1 MAFATLVL
9 AGMPDGSGMTTQAAH
24 NIQGSSV
31 ITKHAGRAFGAIA
44 TANVAVRNGLLHFV
58 LGPHVCPDS
67 HVRGLDAS
75 AAIPRTEL
83 CSVNEFQMVVCWF
96 ALDLPALPQSVVS
109 LLPPP
114 NFCPASKVGP
124 ANILALGLPGS
135 WIMLTTPCGLRQ
147 GARVLGL

>member
-9 AGMPDGSGMTTQAAH
+9 AGMQDGSGMTTQAAH

-44 TANVAVRNGLLHFV
+44 TANVAVRNGLLRFV
-58 LGPHVCPDS
+58 LGPHVCPDP

-83 CSVNEFQMVVCWF
+83 CSVNEFQMVVCRVGF
-96 ALDLPALPQSVVS
+96 ARIASV
-109 LLPPP
+109 
-114 NFCPASKVGP
+114 C
-124 ANILALGLPGS
+124 
-135 WIMLTTPCGLRQ
+135 
-147 GARVLGL
+147 RVLASSA

>member
-9 AGMPDGSGMTTQAAH
+9 AGMQDGSGMTTQAAH

-31 ITKHAGRAFGAIA
+31 ITKHAGGAFGAIA

-58 LGPHVCPDS
+58 LGPHVCPDP

-83 CSVNEFQMVVCWF
+83 CSVNEISDGCLPPWICPHCLSLSCPCFLRLTF
-96 ALDLPALPQSVVS
+96 AQHQRWDLPTFWP
-109 LLPPP
+109 
-114 NFCPASKVGP
+114 
-124 ANILALGLPGS
+124 LAYQGLGS
-135 WIMLTTPCGLRQ
+135 C
-147 GARVLGL
+147 